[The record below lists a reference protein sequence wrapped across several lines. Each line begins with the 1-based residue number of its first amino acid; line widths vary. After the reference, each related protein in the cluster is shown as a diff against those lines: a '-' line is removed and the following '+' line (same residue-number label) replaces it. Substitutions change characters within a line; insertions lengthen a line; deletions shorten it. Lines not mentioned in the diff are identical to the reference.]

1 MKVRK
6 EKAMKINW
14 RVVLPT
20 VLLLLLFSAALTRP
34 VRGAGDAA
42 DVPGRYQAVTLPVYD
57 HGKTG
62 EPAAKSEV
70 GGILDTSQ
78 GRFWI
83 VTTCDRETN
92 PRPCIGEISKA
103 PAK

>member
-1 MKVRK
+1 
-6 EKAMKINW
+6 MKINW

-20 VLLLLLFSAALTRP
+20 GLLLVLFSAALSRP
-34 VRGAGDAA
+34 VRGSGDAA

-57 HGKTG
+57 RGNPG
-62 EPAAKSEV
+62 EPAANSEV

-83 VTTCDRETN
+83 VLICDKDTN
-92 PRPCIGEISKA
+92 PRPCIGEISKNQ
-103 PAK
+103 AK